1 MNISLL
7 NILRTVS
14 WDFRRDMA
22 QGYANALRNAIELHI
37 ENDVEKREGFFLS
50 KKGYTSKEDNQVHGA
65 NFMDKLMIGNIHRIE
80 NHLRWND
87 EDLADDDEIIDVVC
101 IDGPVTR
108 DGGGCSY
115 GSKDWRD
122 QVIYAN
128 TIPQVIGHIFV
139 VNTPGGESA
148 CRNDYDLMIAD
159 CRKNNK
165 STVTFVDGMD
175 CSSGVNLSCRTDRT
189 IVMNPKDEFGCIGS
203 MAAFWATP
211 DGAKDMDGSRYIEIV
226 GNESPDKN
234 GWYRDAANGD
244 YEKLQALI
252 DKDTNEFHQT
262 VRENRPLVEDWML
275 TGETFKAEELMP
287 GLVDE
292 IGDFNRAIECVQ
304 LLAAGQLPLARD
316 AKKEEA
322 PAEPTQPTEPTEPT
336 EPDAS
341 KAPKPK
347 PEVPEDPEDEP
358 EVSSNEAGQ
367 QNEMSK
373 LNEQQKAAISARPGT
388 TKIVENGHV
397 KEVIET
403 PFGPIAHEIAK
414 PQNHKEMTDEEKKKA
429 LQTNEAA
436 EEPKENPCKGEDK
449 PAEDDPNKKKP
460 EENPDENPEGEP
472 NGEPSVNPEENPGGE
487 EPAEEPEEP
496 ETEPEGEPEAEPDGD
511 PDPDEEPDEDPDD
524 PKKKKEDDP
533 DDKCGGGE
541 PKKDDNSNDACDPN
555 KKSEGEG
562 ADELAHTK
570 DALHTAESMLAEKD
584 SKIAELQKQLEEKSK
599 DNSKKI
605 AVLAERDKSIK
616 ELTDAVSALK
626 KQVNDLRGEV
636 KELAAEPAPMTDE
649 SAGVPKDNGTG
660 AVETGPVK
668 SVVTAN
674 MSADEIRKRLRKQDK
689 ELADKRRHR

>member
-50 KKGYTSKEDNQVHGA
+50 KKGYTSKEDNLVHGA
-65 NFMDKLMIGNIHRIE
+65 NFKDRLYVGDIYRIE
-80 NHLRWND
+80 KHLYWND
-87 EDLADDDEIIDVVC
+87 EELADDDEIINVVC

-108 DGGGCSY
+108 DGGACSY

-122 QVIYAN
+122 QVMYAN

-159 CRKNNK
+159 CRKNNRP
-165 STVTFVDGMD
+165 TVTFVDGMD

-189 IVMNPKDEFGCIGS
+189 IVMNPKDEVGCIGS

-211 DGAKDMDGSRYIEIV
+211 DGAKDIDGSRYIEIV

-275 TGETFKAEELMP
+275 TGDTFKAEELMP

-322 PAEPTQPTEPTEPT
+322 PAEPTEPEAP
-336 EPDAS
+336 
-341 KAPKPK
+341 KAPKPE
-347 PEVPEDPEDEP
+347 PEVPEGPEDEP

-397 KEVIET
+397 KEVVET
-403 PFGPIAHEIAK
+403 PFGSIAHEIAK
-414 PQNHKEMTDEEKKKA
+414 PQNHNNMTDEEKKKA
-429 LQTNEAA
+429 QQTNEAA
-436 EEPKENPCKGEDK
+436 EEPQTDPNKK
-449 PAEDDPNKKKP
+449 EDDPNKNDPNGNPEADPNEKK
-460 EENPDENPEGEP
+460 PDENPEGEP
-472 NGEPSVNPEENPGGE
+472 ENEPNGEPDVNPEENPGGE

-496 ETEPEGEPEAEPDGD
+496 ETEPGGEPEAEPEG
-511 PDPDEEPDEDPDD
+511 EPDENPDD

-533 DDKCGGGE
+533 DEKCGGGE
-541 PKKDDNSNDACDPN
+541 PKKDDNDNDACDPN
-555 KKSEGEG
+555 KKSEG

-570 DALHTAESMLAEKD
+570 DALHTAKNMLAD
-584 SKIAELQKQLEEKSK
+584 
-599 DNSKKI
+599 
-605 AVLAERDKSIK
+605 RDKTIK
-616 ELTDAVSALK
+616 ELMDSVAALK

-636 KELAAEPAPMTDE
+636 KELAAEPSPMTDE

-660 AVETGPVK
+660 AVETGAVK
-668 SVVTAN
+668 SIVNAN
-674 MSADEIRKRLRKQDK
+674 MSADEIRQRLRKQDK